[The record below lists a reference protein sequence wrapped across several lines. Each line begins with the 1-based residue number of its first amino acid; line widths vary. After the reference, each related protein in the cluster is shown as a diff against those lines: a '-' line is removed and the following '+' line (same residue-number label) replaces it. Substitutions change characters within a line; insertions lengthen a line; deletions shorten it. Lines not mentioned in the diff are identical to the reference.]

1 MNYKVIVLMVLCI
14 AVVAAAG
21 CTAGNNSGVSQKS
34 VVSPQAAYDYSGISA
49 SRASG
54 DSIFIGEEGLAEAP
68 VPAAT
73 PGSGTTI
80 ETRIIKTGY
89 ITIEVKDVTA
99 SVDALKNMV
108 TAKGGYLS
116 SSSISEG
123 YNKRLTG
130 TVVLRIPQAEFDTT
144 LAGVKAIGTVKS
156 VSTRGEDVTEEYVD
170 LEAQKTSYL
179 NQLAQY
185 NAIMKKAINVSDV
198 IEIQQQIDR
207 VQIKLNQLEGRMR
220 YLNSRL
226 DLSTITVTL
235 QEPEPVGGD
244 TGYDFITT
252 INEAINGFIGSIKA
266 IIVLFAALI
275 PWLIVLG
282 IIGYVINLLIKR
294 NRTSAKAPAEPAEKK
309 ITEQAEKK

>member
-1 MNYKVIVLMVLCI
+1 MNYKVFVLMVLCI

-21 CTAGNNSGVSQKS
+21 CTAGNNAGVMQKS
-34 VVSPQAAYDYSGISA
+34 AVSPPAAYDYSGISA
-49 SRASG
+49 SRSS
-54 DSIFIGEEGLAEAP
+54 DESIFIGQEGLAQAP
-68 VPAAT
+68 VPAVAT
-73 PGSGTTI
+73 GSGTTI
-80 ETRIIKTGY
+80 ETKIIKTGY
-89 ITIEVKDVTA
+89 ITIEVKDVTV
-99 SVDALKNMV
+99 SVDALRNMV

-130 TVVLRIPQAEFDTT
+130 TVVLRIPQAEFDNT

-156 VSTRGEDVTEEYVD
+156 VSTQGQDVTEEYVD

-207 VQIKLNQLEGRMR
+207 VQTKLNQLEGRMR

-226 DLSTITVTL
+226 DMSTITVTL

-252 INEAINGFIGSIKA
+252 INEAIDGFIGSIKA

-275 PWLIVLG
+275 PWLIVLSG
-282 IIGYVINLLIKR
+282 IGYVIYRLVKR
-294 NRTSAKAPAEPAEKK
+294 NKPTAKAPTEPAEKK
-309 ITEQAEKK
+309 PAELTEKK